1 MAVYE
6 QSYHRYEGAFT
17 PLRTRFLVIPRYA
30 YQRLSGSKLLWA
42 LLVVSTLTALSMA
55 SLIYLR
61 NNARLIETLGIQLGG
76 SFAIGP
82 AFFGIFLGIQLWI
95 GFLLVLIAGPAL
107 ISMDLA
113 NGALPLYLARPITRR
128 EYVLGKLTVLAAM
141 LSVTTW
147 VYGLALW
154 GLQASLAG
162 SEWALENLRIAAGLF
177 LGSWVWIL
185 VFSFLTLALSAL
197 IRWPLAVRGVL
208 LILFLVLPAFG
219 FALAQILRTP
229 WGRVIDLN
237 ADLTVV
243 VGALLGVQDVEVFGV
258 GPGGPPV
265 LGACLVLAAV
275 VALSILVIA
284 ARLRAQEVVT

>member
-6 QSYHRYEGAFT
+6 QSYHRYEGELT

-30 YQRLSGSKLLWA
+30 YQRLSSSKLLWA
-42 LLVVSTLTALSMA
+42 LLVASTLTALGA
-55 SLIYLR
+55 AILIYVM
-61 NNARLIETLGIQLGG
+61 NNAQLLEVLGIQTGDA
-76 SFAIGP
+76 FAIGP
-82 AFFGIFLGIQLWI
+82 SFFSVVLGVQLGL

-141 LSVTTW
+141 LSITTW

-154 GLQASLAG
+154 GLQATLAG
-162 SEWALENLRIAAGLF
+162 ADWALDNLRIASGLF

-185 VFSFLTLALSAL
+185 VLSFLTLALSAL

-208 LILFLVLPAFG
+208 LVLFLVLPAFG

-229 WGRVIDLN
+229 WGRVIDLGS
-237 ADLTVV
+237 DLNVVVAWLLGVATPDGPPV
-243 VGALLGVQDVEVFGV
+243 VGAS
-258 GPGGPPV
+258 
-265 LGACLVLAAV
+265 LVLAAV

>member
-6 QSYHRYEGAFT
+6 QSYHRYEGPIT

-30 YQRLSGSKLLWA
+30 YHRLSGSKLLWA
-42 LLVVSTLTALSMA
+42 LLVVSTLTALTMA
-55 SLIYLR
+55 FLIYLR
-61 NNARLIETLGIQLGG
+61 HNAKLLESAGIQLGG
-76 SFAIGP
+76 AFAINAG
-82 AFFGIFLGIQLWI
+82 FFGIFLGIQLGI

-154 GLQASLAG
+154 GLQATLAG
-162 SEWALENLRIAAGLF
+162 AGWALDNLRIASGLF

-185 VFSFLTLALSAL
+185 VLSFLTLALSAL

-208 LILFLVLPAFG
+208 LVLFLVLPAFG
-219 FALAQILRTP
+219 FALSQILRTP
-229 WGRVIDLN
+229 WGQVIDLG
-237 ADLTVV
+237 ADLSVV
-243 VGALLGVQDVEVFGV
+243 VAWLLGTTPTE
-258 GPGGPPV
+258 GPPV
-265 LGACLVLAAV
+265 MGAWLMLTAV
-275 VALSILVIA
+275 VLVSIAVIA

>member
-6 QSYHRYEGAFT
+6 QSYHRWEGALT

-42 LLVVSTLTALSMA
+42 LLVVSTLTALGTA
-55 SLIYLR
+55 VLIYVR
-61 NNARLIETLGIQLGG
+61 NNARLIEALGIQLGDT
-76 SFAIGP
+76 FAIGP
-82 AFFGIFLGIQLWI
+82 GFFAIFLGTQLGI

-162 SEWALENLRIAAGLF
+162 GEWALDNLRIASGLF

-185 VFSFLTLALSAL
+185 VLSFLTLALSAL

-208 LILFLVLPAFG
+208 LVLFLVLPAFG
-219 FALAQILRTP
+219 FALSQILRTP
-229 WGRVIDLN
+229 WGQVIDLGS
-237 ADLTVV
+237 DLSVV
-243 VGALLGVQDVEVFGV
+243 VGWLLGVPETN
-258 GPGGPPV
+258 GPPV
-265 LGACLVLAAV
+265 LGACLVLATV